1 MYSGLLIKESISD
14 EKILDLV
21 EIINVEI
28 WKTDKKPKYW
38 TAITFN
44 SNCIDFPEKL
54 SKSLTISDITP
65 WYVDMKKDN
74 TKYIITKDN
83 VFKYKIGND
92 SDRAKIIKKCIEL
105 GIPKEQLEWAE

>member
-44 SNCIDFPEKL
+44 SNYIDFPEKL
-54 SKSLTISDITP
+54 SKSLTISDNTP

-74 TKYIITKDN
+74 MKYIVIKDN
-83 VFKYKIGND
+83 VLKYKIGND
-92 SDRAKIIKKCIEL
+92 NDKAKIIKKCIEL
-105 GIPKEQLEWAE
+105 GIPKEQLDWKE

>member
-28 WKTDKKPKYW
+28 WKTDNKPKYW

-54 SKSLTISDITP
+54 SKSLTISNNIT

-74 TKYIITKDN
+74 MKYIVIKDN
-83 VFKYKIGND
+83 VLKYKIGND
-92 SDRAKIIKKCIEL
+92 SDKGKIIKKCIEL
-105 GIPKEQLEWAE
+105 GIPKEQLDWEE